1 MATAVCLIA
10 TQAGAQ
16 QWGEGSGPNLVA
28 NPSFERLEEGRPAQW
43 SAPTPVY
50 SSSEQYARTG
60 QRSLEYVND
69 DPGRYLL
76 CSQAIDLQPDK
87 RYELSAW
94 VRTEGVEGEGSGA
107 TVCLEWYDADGEYL
121 GGSYPPGYKG
131 DTTEWAEVRGI
142 SRRIPDG
149 AADIRVVCYVRKEM
163 TGTAW
168 WDDVSVRIV
177 RERPLQCVLMRPNY
191 RGWVTDEGPDVAEVL
206 AEVIP
211 DDLEVGVEQL
221 SLELSLLPA
230 EADRPVASQAID
242 AIAPGENQVSM
253 PLPELEPGQYTL
265 QVSLVRDDTER
276 VLATDEHD
284 VVRRTGPMP
293 TVYIDQHNRLIV
305 DGQPF
310 FPLGMYWGGV
320 TEEDLKT
327 YVEAPF
333 NCLMP
338 YGRPNEEKMDLIDS
352 YGLKCIYSI
361 KDFYAGTKWAPDFID
376 SVEDEEPAVRETVR
390 QYRDHPA
397 LLAWYLNDE
406 RPLSMLDRLIAH
418 QEWVEEEDPNHPT
431 WVVLWQVN
439 QVRQYIR
446 SFDAIGTDP
455 YPIPTR
461 PASMA
466 GDWAETTRRQV
477 ADSRP
482 FWMVPQVHNWDV
494 YRETGEGRPP
504 TYEEV
509 RCMTW
514 QCICEGAD
522 GIIYY
527 SWMDLHRDETT
538 PFEERWPD
546 LKAVAEEVA
555 EHIPTLLSVEPT
567 PELEVDAPEAIHCTA
582 RTHNGQTWLFM
593 VNDSPRPARATVRP
607 DGRMRHVHGEGLSVS
622 RMGRTYRFAP
632 LEVRIEEW
640 DG

>member
-1 MATAVCLIA
+1 MCLIA

-50 SSSEQYARTG
+50 SSSEEHARTG
-60 QRSLEYVND
+60 QRSLKYVND

-446 SFDAIGTDP
+446 SFD
-455 YPIPTR
+455 
-461 PASMA
+461 
-466 GDWAETTRRQV
+466 
-477 ADSRP
+477 
-482 FWMVPQVHNWDV
+482 
-494 YRETGEGRPP
+494 
-504 TYEEV
+504 
-509 RCMTW
+509 
-514 QCICEGAD
+514 
-522 GIIYY
+522 
-527 SWMDLHRDETT
+527 
-538 PFEERWPD
+538 
-546 LKAVAEEVA
+546 
-555 EHIPTLLSVEPT
+555 
-567 PELEVDAPEAIHCTA
+567 
-582 RTHNGQTWLFM
+582 
-593 VNDSPRPARATVRP
+593 
-607 DGRMRHVHGEGLSVS
+607 
-622 RMGRTYRFAP
+622 
-632 LEVRIEEW
+632 
-640 DG
+640 